1 MPYDDPD
8 RSHVPLYR
16 NQCSQR
22 NLVDIHIAE
31 GHAVESQQLR
41 WKFIFNFKLTQA
53 DFPDNRIGFL
63 SLFAVRNKTFSTCD
77 AGENLISSSPKEVF
91 KVFVSFGKVM

>member
-41 WKFIFNFKLTQA
+41 WKFIFNFKIHLKAILALSATFATMLVDFLILSRVLQA
-53 DFPDNRIGFL
+53 AI
-63 SLFAVRNKTFSTCD
+63 V
-77 AGENLISSSPKEVF
+77 V
-91 KVFVSFGKVM
+91 VSIFECF